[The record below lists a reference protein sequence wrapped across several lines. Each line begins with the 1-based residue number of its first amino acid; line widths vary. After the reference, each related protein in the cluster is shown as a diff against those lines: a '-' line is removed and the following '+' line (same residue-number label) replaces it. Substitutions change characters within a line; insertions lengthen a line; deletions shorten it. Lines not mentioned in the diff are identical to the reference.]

1 MSIANENKVI
11 DAEVIEDN
19 QTLRGRPAY
28 VEIPHR
34 AAATIEAVADAI
46 GTISPEHAE
55 KLHGHARSVRD
66 VTKSVERVAVAG
78 GEFAGS
84 VKGLMDK
91 LGIKPDFHGR
101 DGVRGP
107 RPTVADVRAR
117 YRAARDAARKSAT

>member
-1 MSIANENKVI
+1 MNAAADSNVI
-11 DAEVIEDN
+11 EAEVIEDN
-19 QTLRGRPAY
+19 KTLHSRPAY

-55 KLHGHARSVRD
+55 KLHGHARSVRG
-66 VTKSVERVAVAG
+66 VTKSVEQVAIAG
-78 GEFAGS
+78 GEFTGS

-91 LGIKPDFHGR
+91 LGIKPEFHGR

-117 YRAARDAARKSAT
+117 YRAARDASRRAP